1 MDFVDIVQF
10 GCAEH
15 APSTAS
21 VLKELVSAAE
31 AATAAAVAQV
41 EMEATHLLYG
51 VVDPYGKLHSLV
63 AVEIVPPSSGYSQQ
77 GVCVSSVVQKHLNIT
92 DHNKPNTQS
101 EYAQY

>member
-15 APSTAS
+15 VPSTAS
-21 VLKELVSAAE
+21 VSKELAFAAE

-41 EMEATHLLYG
+41 EMEATHQLYG
-51 VVDPYGKLHSLV
+51 VVNPCRMLHSLV
-63 AVEIVPPSSGYSQQ
+63 AVEIVPPSEYSQQ
-77 GVCVSSVVQKHLNIT
+77 GVCVSLVVQKHLNIT

-101 EYAQY
+101 EYAKY